1 MVRRVYA
8 DDDVAVSE
16 TRTVESAP
24 VASMIANVITVLYV
38 AVLSLIGLDT
48 LLEAMGAREQNG
60 FVSAIDAL
68 SAPFLAPFNGIF
80 DNQQYWATALIAAVV
95 YTVIYL
101 IAMTALRRPRAT
113 VY

>member
-24 VASMIANVITVLYV
+24 IASTIANVISVLYV
-38 AVLSLIGLDT
+38 AILSLIGLDT
-48 LLEAMGAREQNG
+48 LLEALGAREDNG
-60 FVSAIDAL
+60 FVSAIDTL
-68 SAPFLAPFNGIF
+68 SAPFMAPFKGVF
-80 DNQQYWATALIAAVV
+80 DNQQYWATALIAAAV

-101 IAMTALRRPRAT
+101 IAMAALRRPRTT